1 MIYVEWSLAICEGVD
16 DEETSF
22 GGLLFLIKCR
32 AQAKN
37 II

>member
-1 MIYVEWSLAICEGVD
+1 MRCVEWPLVVCEGVD
-16 DEETSF
+16 DGETSF
-22 GGLLFLIKCR
+22 SWLFFLAKCR